1 MSELK
6 DRIREART
14 GRGFT
19 QPELAE
25 KIGLTKNFVSL
36 IENGQRSP
44 SDRTISDIS
53 RVCGVNEEWLRTG
66 GGEMRRPVDREEE
79 LSDIFASLEVDD
91 TVKAKFIRT
100 LAAIPEEY
108 FVKALKSVNELLK
121 RYGEDELGPGGK

>member
-6 DRIREART
+6 DRIRQARA
-14 GRGFT
+14 GVGLT

-53 RVCGVNEEWLRTG
+53 RVCLVNEGWLRTG
-66 GGEMRRPVDREEE
+66 EGNRSTAQADTVAEDRERIKQLADGIPPEAVGHVRA
-79 LSDIFASLEVDD
+79 LLEMLD
-91 TVKAKFIRT
+91 K
-100 LAAIPEEY
+100 
-108 FVKALKSVNELLK
+108 
-121 RYGEDELGPGGK
+121 